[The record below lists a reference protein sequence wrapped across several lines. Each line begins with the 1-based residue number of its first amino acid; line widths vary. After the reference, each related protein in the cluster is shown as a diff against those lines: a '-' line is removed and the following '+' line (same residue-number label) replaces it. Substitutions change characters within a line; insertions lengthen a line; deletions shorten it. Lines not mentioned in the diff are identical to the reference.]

1 VSTHLPILALL
12 LMTVASSTAG
22 ETDRAAAA
30 AARVRPALDSILSE
44 KSLPLGQP
52 VFLRIFKQERLLE
65 LWMCQPNRKSYLL
78 LKTWPVAA
86 ISGVLG
92 PKLAEGDF
100 QAPEGFYSVPPS
112 ALNPRSQFHLSFNL
126 GFPNSY
132 DRAHGR
138 TGTFLMVHG
147 SNLSAGC
154 FAMTD
159 PAIEEIYTLCA
170 AALHHGQSAF
180 PVHIFPFRMTP
191 ERLAAAAGHP
201 ALDFWRNL
209 QHGYDAFESSRVPP
223 RISVSALRYVIEN

>member
-1 VSTHLPILALL
+1 
-12 LMTVASSTAG
+12 MTFLSATAA
-22 ETDRAAAA
+22 EPDRAAAA
-30 AARVRPALDSILSE
+30 AARVRPQLDKILGE
-44 KSLPLGQP
+44 KSLHFGDP
-52 VFLRIFKQERLLE
+52 VFLRIFKHERLLE
-65 LWMCQPNRKSYLL
+65 VWLREPNMKSYRL
-78 LKTWPVAA
+78 LKTWPVAGM
-86 ISGVLG
+86 SGVLG

-112 ALNPRSQFHLSFNL
+112 ELNPQSQFHLSFNL

-170 AALHHGQSAF
+170 AALNNGQSAF

-191 ERLAAAAGHP
+191 ERLTAAAGHP
-201 ALDFWRNL
+201 SLDFWRNL
-209 QHGYDAFESSRVPP
+209 QEGYDAFEASRIPP
-223 RISVSALRYVIEN
+223 RINVSALRYVIEK